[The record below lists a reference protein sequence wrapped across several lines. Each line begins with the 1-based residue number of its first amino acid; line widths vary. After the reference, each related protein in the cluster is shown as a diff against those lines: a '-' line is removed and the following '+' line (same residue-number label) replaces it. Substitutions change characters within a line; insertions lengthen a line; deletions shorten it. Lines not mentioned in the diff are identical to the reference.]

1 MELTRL
7 CDFWCVPSRRF
18 IADPFSMNSEV
29 SELEVDNESASDL
42 DGRFTADS
50 LPMDSEV
57 SEPEVDDELAS
68 ELDCDDEPSED
79 LLSLEFESLSSSLS
93 GGPESTVVFVPV

>member
-1 MELTRL
+1 MKLPTEQGSELTLAMWNWGKRVSCVIELTRL

-18 IADPFSMNSEV
+18 IADSFSM
-29 SELEVDNESASDL
+29 DSD
-42 DGRFTADS
+42 
-50 LPMDSEV
+50 V
-57 SEPEVDDELAS
+57 SEPEVDDKSAS
-68 ELDCDDEPSED
+68 ELDCDDEPSDD